1 MYKLLFLAD
10 AVGVVV
16 GRTGAVGAGGRR
28 CADSSFEESAA
39 PFTASEGSSLSVS
52 GDHYKHGAHALRWQW
67 SRAGAR
73 VRIESPVGYLSEN
86 PNPRETSVSTFV
98 FWVYAPKALDGKLR
112 FEFRKEGRTCAWF
125 DYGLE
130 FTGWRGAWVAF
141 DRDMQ
146 GRPEEGMDELVVTAE
161 GVERGE
167 LYFDHLIL
175 SSFQDVRHHTADFQA
190 PFINAATTSHWL
202 TLLQSW
208 RNPMPALPAAV
219 GEGERRDMATVERRL
234 RELLLEGRK
243 PMAMKTLR
251 KRFDAYGIAE
261 NSDGTLRGKPI
272 WFVRYAETLL
282 IWAIPMSANCSTTTA
297 RRCANTTTSCSRS
310 PWPTMPLRTPPSGR
324 SWSGCMCC

>member
-1 MYKLLFLAD
+1 
-10 AVGVVV
+10 
-16 GRTGAVGAGGRR
+16 
-28 CADSSFEESAA
+28 
-39 PFTASEGSSLSVS
+39 
-52 GDHYKHGAHALRWQW
+52 
-67 SRAGAR
+67 
-73 VRIESPVGYLSEN
+73 
-86 PNPRETSVSTFV
+86 
-98 FWVYAPKALDGKLR
+98 
-112 FEFRKEGRTCAWF
+112 
-125 DYGLE
+125 
-130 FTGWRGAWVAF
+130 
-141 DRDMQ
+141 
-146 GRPEEGMDELVVTAE
+146 MDELVVTAE

-190 PFINAATTSHWL
+190 PFINTATTSHWL

-272 WFVRYAETLL
+272 WFVRYAETYINLGHPDVGKL
-282 IWAIPMSANCSTTTA
+282 FNDNGQTLRKYNDFLFQVAVAHDACLGG
-297 RRCANTTTSCSRS
+297 RR
-310 PWPTMPLRTPPSGR
+310 LSGR

>member
-1 MYKLLFLAD
+1 
-10 AVGVVV
+10 
-16 GRTGAVGAGGRR
+16 
-28 CADSSFEESAA
+28 
-39 PFTASEGSSLSVS
+39 
-52 GDHYKHGAHALRWQW
+52 
-67 SRAGAR
+67 
-73 VRIESPVGYLSEN
+73 
-86 PNPRETSVSTFV
+86 
-98 FWVYAPKALDGKLR
+98 
-112 FEFRKEGRTCAWF
+112 
-125 DYGLE
+125 
-130 FTGWRGAWVAF
+130 
-141 DRDMQ
+141 
-146 GRPEEGMDELVVTAE
+146 MDELVVTAE

-272 WFVRYAETLL
+272 WFVRYAETYI
-282 IWAIPMSANCSTTTA
+282 IWATDVGKLSTTTA
-297 RRCANTTTSCSRS
+297 RRCANTTTSCSRFAVAHDAAADAAERAELERMYVLLTRHLLDQGFAAGS
-310 PWPTMPLRTPPSGR
+310 AQGTLHHLGYSMRNFYTAPVIMRDVLRRAGLEHDVQQAMEWFSGVGEVKLPPAEPGWTSTRSTPR
-324 SWSGCMCC
+324 SSAVWRAS

>member
-1 MYKLLFLAD
+1 
-10 AVGVVV
+10 
-16 GRTGAVGAGGRR
+16 
-28 CADSSFEESAA
+28 
-39 PFTASEGSSLSVS
+39 
-52 GDHYKHGAHALRWQW
+52 
-67 SRAGAR
+67 
-73 VRIESPVGYLSEN
+73 
-86 PNPRETSVSTFV
+86 
-98 FWVYAPKALDGKLR
+98 
-112 FEFRKEGRTCAWF
+112 
-125 DYGLE
+125 
-130 FTGWRGAWVAF
+130 
-141 DRDMQ
+141 
-146 GRPEEGMDELVVTAE
+146 MDELVVTAE

-261 NSDGTLRGKPI
+261 NPDGTLRGKPI
-272 WFVRYAETLL
+272 WFVRYAETYINLGHPDVGKLFNDNGQTLRKYNDFLFQVAVAHDAAADAAERAELERMYVLL
-282 IWAIPMSANCSTTTA
+282 TRHLLDQGFAAGSAQGTLHHLGYSMRNFYTAPVIMRDVLRRAGLEHDVQQAMEWFSGVGEVKLPPAEPGWTSTRSIPRSSAVWRAS
-297 RRCANTTTSCSRS
+297 
-310 PWPTMPLRTPPSGR
+310 
-324 SWSGCMCC
+324 